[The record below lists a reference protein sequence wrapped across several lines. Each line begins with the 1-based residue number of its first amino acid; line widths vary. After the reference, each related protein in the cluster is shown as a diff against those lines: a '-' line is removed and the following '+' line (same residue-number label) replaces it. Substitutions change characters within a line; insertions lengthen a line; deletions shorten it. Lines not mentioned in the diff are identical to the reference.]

1 MEGLGKSRGT
11 ACIYR
16 EIPHGISLSLLSRQD
31 KAEEQQRP
39 VPVVTSG
46 TERGGVGA
54 ALVSS
59 STAHEVD
66 IEAQQRATIDANH
79 LVMDAR
85 GGPHP
90 ACGILR
96 TLLKPL
102 LGFKGR
108 IEIPFEC

>member
-1 MEGLGKSRGT
+1 VDELSFRCGQMSVRREAANVLPIIVGT
-11 ACIYR
+11 
-16 EIPHGISLSLLSRQD
+16 GW
-31 KAEEQQRP
+31 
-39 VPVVTSG
+39 
-46 TERGGVGA
+46 VGA